1 MTLLGL
7 MLILDY
13 SDGSLVQRLNYG
25 VVFKKTTDLVIARD
39 FWLHTFEIVFPE
51 NLDTP
56 TLPICK
62 GKNQTCQVTS
72 HVLAQINSVRTE
84 TSSRLNDT
92 LDTMMELIPE
102 TKIHKSRS
110 KRSLLPFIGKLSKGL
125 FGTAT
130 MEDVNIL
137 AKHMNKLSKV
147 SIGLSK
153 ALAQHEDHMSSFI
166 SSANDRM
173 DNLVSGI
180 KDNMLAIKFIQS
192 EIYSTKSNL
201 EQVIDYLMDILTDQ
215 IKTTSKLNFQ
225 LEELKTGIFELV
237 SGKLSPF
244 LVPKQTLLSTLQ
256 DIQALLQSRYA
267 GFHLAVN
274 NLGDVYSN
282 CKFLYARNGTK
293 LYITLKLPISYI
305 EKPFSMFKVMS
316 VPVPINSTSNDAT
329 QILDLPEYFAVSSGN
344 ELYTTLR
351 NSDLQDCTGESTKYC
366 SSSFTLSPVTS
377 SSCILALY
385 ANDKIQ
391 IKKLCNFRYVHD
403 IVKPKIMELTSN
415 TLLIYR
421 TPLLSMECHNKHKMV
436 TGCDFCIFSLPCRCS
451 VSSNDFYIIPKLGSC
466 HKQTDNI
473 TIMHPVNL
481 ALLQHFFD
489 NSFVENILADTTF
502 KTVLNVSVPDLKFY
516 DHEMSNVI
524 ANDNKAHLSLRKMA
538 EVAKK
543 DGTIFKT
550 LTEPLLDGEIKIN
563 SDWPETSDIINICSI
578 SSTVILFILLVWT
591 MFRVQKLTVA
601 MAVLQKASPCKA
613 LPTTL
618 PSFVYKTAAPSDKT
632 EPFTINLELTW
643 EHANFIVL
651 TVVVFIL
658 LILLYKYLKHRHRA
672 TLCLEVTAG
681 KQCILLDVMLLPLC
695 PFNLDIQTP
704 DQISSLDVN
713 NSCFFPT
720 LFISWP
726 NFTITN
732 KINDTT
738 FHVSDTITLSLYEAA
753 MLRKIL
759 KKPFIVQLYSRH
771 HGTMIPL
778 HNWVNQELDI

>member
-1 MTLLGL
+1 M
-7 MLILDY
+7 
-13 SDGSLVQRLNYG
+13 VQRLNYG

-39 FWLHTFEIVFPE
+39 FWLHTFEIIFPE
-51 NLDTP
+51 NLETP
-56 TLPICK
+56 ILPVCK
-62 GKNQTCQVTS
+62 GNNQSCQVTS
-72 HVLAQINSVRTE
+72 HVLAQINNVCTE

-137 AKHMNKLSKV
+137 AKHMNKLPQV

-173 DNLVSGI
+173 DNLVNGI
-180 KDNMLAIKFIQS
+180 EDNMLAIKFIQS

-225 LEELKTGIFELV
+225 LEKLKAGIFELV
-237 SGKLSPF
+237 SGNLSPF
-244 LVPKQTLLSTLQ
+244 LVPKKTLLSTLQ
-256 DIQALLQSRYA
+256 DIQALLQQRYA
-267 GFHLAVN
+267 GFHLTVKT
-274 NLGDVYSN
+274 LVDVYSH

-316 VPVPINSTSNDAT
+316 VPVPINSTSNNAT

-344 ELYTTLR
+344 QLYTTLR
-351 NSDLQDCTGESTKYC
+351 NSDLQDCTGKSTTYC

-385 ANDKIQ
+385 ANDKTQ

-403 IVKPKIMELTSN
+403 IIKPTIMELTSN

-436 TGCDFCIFSLPCRCS
+436 TGCDFCICSLPCRCS
-451 VSSNDFYIIPKLGSC
+451 VSSNDFYIIPRLGSC
-466 HKQTDNI
+466 HKLADYI

-489 NSFVENILADTTF
+489 NSVVEKLLADTTF
-502 KTVLNVSVPDLKFY
+502 KTIVNVSVPNLKFY
-516 DHEMSNVI
+516 DMSNVI
-524 ANDNKAHLSLRKMA
+524 ANDNKAHLNLRKMA

-550 LTEPLLDGEIKIN
+550 FTEPLLDGEIKLN
-563 SDWPETSDIINICSI
+563 SDWPTTSDIINLCSV
-578 SSTVILFILLVWT
+578 SSTVLLCILLVWT
-591 MFRVQKLTVA
+591 MFRVQKLMVA
-601 MAVLQKASPCKA
+601 IAVLQKASPCKA
-613 LPTTL
+613 LQSTV
-618 PSFVYKTAAPSDKT
+618 PSFFYKTAAPSDET
-632 EPFTINLELTW
+632 YPFPINLELTW
-643 EHANFIVL
+643 EQANFIVL
-651 TVVVFIL
+651 TVIVFIL

-713 NSCFFPT
+713 DSCFFPT

-738 FHVSDTITLSLYEAA
+738 FHVSDTITLSLF
-753 MLRKIL
+753 L
-759 KKPFIVQLYSRH
+759 
-771 HGTMIPL
+771 
-778 HNWVNQELDI
+778 